1 MRYLL
6 PLLLLIAVSLSHAA
20 SITPEEQKIQT
31 EFNKAYNN
39 PDKEARKTALSAL
52 DGAKHPSSW
61 ALLDRVAKND
71 PDPEVRLAALTSL
84 AKEPAHDSSVARML
98 VQDFSAIRFND
109 TEIKISYAKAMAGS
123 EFKADVAAAIGDHL
137 TKMRYPDIPKYYP
150 GGATGNVVKNPQAGM
165 DKAKKD
171 RGEFEEM
178 LAAFNAVAN
187 SEVKSATKETPS
199 TVRKWMDANMVK
211 LAQTDR
217 ELADK
222 YRKEDAEAAKAAK
235 AAK

>member
-6 PLLLLIAVSLSHAA
+6 AMLLIITTLSHAA

-39 PDKEARKTALSAL
+39 PDKDSRKTALAAL

-71 PDPEVRLAALTSL
+71 PDPDVRLAAFTSL
-84 AKEPAHDSSVARML
+84 AKEPAHDTSVARML

-123 EFKADVAAAIGDHL
+123 EFKTDVAAAIGDHL
-137 TKMRYPDIPKYYP
+137 SKMRYPDIPKYYP

-199 TVRKWMDANMVK
+199 AIGKWMSANMSK
-211 LAQTDR
+211 LALADR